1 MDILLEMTGED
12 LLSIGIT
19 QFGVRHR
26 IIKKIKE
33 VVQGPN
39 NGEWEVG
46 RKRGRK
52 VGREREEGR
61 EGGR

>member
-39 NGEWEVG
+39 NGEWEGGRKVG
-46 RKRGRK
+46 RERGRK
-52 VGREREEGR
+52 VGREEGR
-61 EGGR
+61 E